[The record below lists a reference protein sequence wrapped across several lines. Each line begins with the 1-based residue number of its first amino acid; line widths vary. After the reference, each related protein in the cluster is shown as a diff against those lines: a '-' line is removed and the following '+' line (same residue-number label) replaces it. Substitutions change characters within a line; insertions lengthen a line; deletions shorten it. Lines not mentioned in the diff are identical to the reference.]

1 MEDRWSLDEPSRKST
16 RTLVFS
22 YRVVNDLWK
31 RSFSVCSCE
40 ASFVQA
46 LSADDGKRLE
56 ASVLSDA
63 KLMKDWERYQA
74 KTKLPDLIANLPFG
88 ELKEIEGFSKL
99 CDEMLANR
107 IDSGVTVDE
116 VLSLLRERGLDG
128 NMRKFPQQATL
139 QLISNEHELRGDEF
153 VHRRYRTL
161 MR

>member
-1 MEDRWSLDEPSRKST
+1 MRMQPEDVKPGTWVRMPALHPGMWKVSKAIRGFMEDRWSLDEPSRKST

-116 VLSLLRERGLDG
+116 VLS
-128 NMRKFPQQATL
+128 
-139 QLISNEHELRGDEF
+139 
-153 VHRRYRTL
+153 
-161 MR
+161 